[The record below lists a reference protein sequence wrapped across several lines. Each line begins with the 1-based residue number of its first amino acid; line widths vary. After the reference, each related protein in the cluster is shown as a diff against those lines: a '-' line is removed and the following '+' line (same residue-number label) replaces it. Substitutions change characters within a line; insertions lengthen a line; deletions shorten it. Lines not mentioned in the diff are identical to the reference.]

1 MPGSFWA
8 HIASKRAPNIAG
20 NLVGDFAADV
30 AREGAWKFGSQ
41 KARQGAWKFGSKVA
55 REPGRFGAQI
65 ASKRAPNIACNLSGI
80 VAGVVA
86 FSLAAQVGRE
96 IAGNIG
102 YIAGNLLAILAAF
115 WPHSEHSLLATIATC
130 VIPRHGHPATGPR
143 VSWNLWL

>member
-1 MPGSFWA
+1 MLCSPKFVSKMAREPGRFGA
-8 HIASKRAPNIAG
+8 QIASKRAPNIAC
-20 NLVGDFAADV
+20 NLGGDFAADV

-65 ASKRAPNIACNLSGI
+65 ASKRAPNIACNLGGT

-102 YIAGNLLAILAAF
+102 DIAANLLAILAAF
-115 WPHSEHSLLATIATC
+115 FRSEHSLLATIATC
-130 VIPRHGHPATGPR
+130 A
-143 VSWNLWL
+143 SSA